1 MTFSPSQ
8 SVKYVTN
15 EPRMGKNG
23 PIISVAGK
31 TTMEPFKCKS
41 HMTYNEKRKTY
52 IRKRSY
58 GINQELGE

>member
-41 HMTYNEKRKTY
+41 HMTYNEKRQ
-52 IRKRSY
+52 
-58 GINQELGE
+58 NLH